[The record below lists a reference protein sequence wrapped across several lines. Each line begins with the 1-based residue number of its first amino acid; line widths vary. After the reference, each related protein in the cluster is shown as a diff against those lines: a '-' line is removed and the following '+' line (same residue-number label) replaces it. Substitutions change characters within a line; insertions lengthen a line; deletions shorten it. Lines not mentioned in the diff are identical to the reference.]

1 MSEPINISLPP
12 SVDDFDLAVDTG
24 WEYLR
29 SYENLN
35 RIFYT
40 ASAMGDFSVIWH
52 MLNLARRINNPG
64 RKGSILE
71 LSLLLGAESLL
82 VNQGLKR
89 LFRRSRPD
97 MGSRTHPHKIRK
109 PQTSSFPSGHAS
121 SAVLAASIL
130 SEGNK
135 LGPAY
140 KVLAALVAT
149 SRIHVRAH
157 HASDV
162 IAGAVVGMI
171 FTKLIKSRRK
181 D

>member
-40 ASAMGDFSVIWH
+40 ASAIGDFSVIWH

-109 PQTSSFPSGHAS
+109 PQTS
-121 SAVLAASIL
+121 
-130 SEGNK
+130 
-135 LGPAY
+135 
-140 KVLAALVAT
+140 T
-149 SRIHVRAH
+149 
-157 HASDV
+157 
-162 IAGAVVGMI
+162 
-171 FTKLIKSRRK
+171 
-181 D
+181 

>member
-12 SVDDFDLAVDTG
+12 SVDDFDLAIDTG

-29 SYENLN
+29 SYENVN
-35 RIFYT
+35 RVFYT
-40 ASAMGDFSVIWH
+40 ASALGDFSLIWH
-52 MLNLARRINNPG
+52 MLNLARRINNPE
-64 RKGSILE
+64 RRGSVLE
-71 LSLLLGAESLL
+71 LSLYLEQNPSRKP
-82 VNQGLKR
+82 GLKR

-130 SEGNK
+130 SKGSK
-135 LGPAY
+135 LAPAY

-162 IAGAVVGMI
+162 IAGAAVGMI
-171 FTKLIKSRRK
+171 FTRLINSRR
-181 D
+181 